1 MRTRY
6 TPRASAADGTA
17 ALATPAYVFDGA
29 QMSVALEQFA
39 ALARR
44 ADLKVLFSVKA
55 CALAPLLK
63 LVAERV
69 DGFSVSSWFE
79 SRLARSALDDK
90 GTVHLTSP
98 GLDARELAAAQECCT
113 AVNFN
118 SLGQWH
124 RLRGSLA
131 GGVQAGLR
139 VNPQRSY
146 VADERYD
153 PCRKHSKLGVPLPA
167 LRGALDDG
175 AVALDRL
182 DGLHFHT
189 HCESGSFLPLVETLA
204 LLEQSLPEVFA
215 RIRWMNMGGGYY
227 ADAAD
232 ADALAGCVRAL
243 RQRRGI
249 EVYME
254 PGKGIVAA
262 AGSLVASVVDLF
274 DSAGKTIAVLD
285 TSVNHQPE
293 VFEYGRVPP
302 VREAESGG
310 AFDYLLAGGT
320 CLAGDLFGEYSFPE
334 PLTVGSRI
342 TFTGVGAYS
351 LSKAHRFNGH
361 NLPDVYVRTAGGML
375 ERVVHQ
381 DYEAYARLWGAD

>member
-1 MRTRY
+1 MPIRRTQ
-6 TPRASAADGTA
+6 RASAADWTA
-17 ALATPAYVFDGA
+17 TLATPAYVFDGV
-29 QMSVALEQFA
+29 QLGVALEQFA

-55 CALAPLLK
+55 CTLAPLLK

-79 SRLARSALDDK
+79 SRLARRVLDDK

-113 AVNFN
+113 AISFN

-124 RLRGSLA
+124 RLRDSLT
-131 GGVQAGLR
+131 GEVQAALR

-167 LRGALDDG
+167 LRGALEGG
-175 AVALDRL
+175 AVVLDRL

-189 HCESGSFLPLVETLA
+189 HCESGSFRPLVETLA
-204 LLEQSLPEVFA
+204 LLEESLPEVFA
-215 RIRWMNMGGGYY
+215 RIRWVNMGGGYY

-232 ADALAGCVRAL
+232 ADALAACVRAL

-254 PGKGIVAA
+254 PGKGIAAA
-262 AGSLVASVVDLF
+262 AGSLVASVVDIL

-302 VREAESGG
+302 VREAEPGG
-310 AFDYLLAGGT
+310 AFGYLLAGGT
-320 CLAGDLFGEYSFPE
+320 CLAGDLFGEYAFPE
-334 PLTVGSRI
+334 PLAVGSRI

-351 LSKAHRFNGH
+351 LAKAHRFNGH
-361 NLPDVYVRTAGGML
+361 NLPDVHLRRADGTL
-375 ERVVHQ
+375 EHVVHQ
-381 DYEAYARLWGAD
+381 DYEGYARLWGAG